1 MAAILGVGQVVS
13 RGHTRPLTEI
23 SFVPDPG
30 VEKTILV
37 SSAHDKLPQIRDG
50 ESGDWIGSFE
60 GHKGAVWSCQVDAAT
75 RTLCERCKNIGFIHL
90 RRMVACRV
98 TIRR

>member
-1 MAAILGVGQVVS
+1 MAAILGAEKDD
-13 RGHTRPLTEI
+13 T
-23 SFVPDPG
+23 SF
-30 VEKTILV
+30 
-37 SSAHDKLPQIRDG
+37 SSAHG

-90 RRMVACRV
+90 TKEEKLCVSEV
-98 TIRR
+98 K